1 MPSVLRLEEDNPI
14 IKDMLTS
21 YGPFQELDGLLVFED
36 IEVDVITALLEE
48 RVLLTALVD
57 IPLSMMSLLH
67 GLPYGVYTVAQA
79 ILWHYQ
85 KQSLS
90 IHLPVDDVDIQT
102 IDRFLA
108 NHQHV
113 QETADDLFVHRNTLQ
128 YRLDRFYQKTGLQVR
143 RFEDAMAYYVVRHFC
158 ASCQ

>member
-1 MPSVLRLEEDNPI
+1 MPSVLRLEEDNKI
-14 IKDMLTS
+14 VKDMLQS

-48 RVLLTALVD
+48 RVLLTALIDV
-57 IPLSMMSLLH
+57 PWSMVSLLQ

-79 ILWHYQ
+79 ILWRYQ
-85 KQSLS
+85 KQSLA
-90 IHLPVDDVDIQT
+90 IKLPVDDVDIQT

-108 NHQHV
+108 NHQNV

-143 RFEDAMAYYVVRHFC
+143 RFEDAVAYYVVRHFC

>member
-1 MPSVLRLEEDNPI
+1 MPSVLRLEEDNKI
-14 IKDMLTS
+14 VKDMLQS

-36 IEVDVITALLEE
+36 IEVDLITALLEE
-48 RVLLTALVD
+48 RVLLTALIDV
-57 IPLSMMSLLH
+57 PWSMVSLLQ

-79 ILWHYQ
+79 ILWRYQ
-85 KQSLS
+85 KQSLA
-90 IHLPVDDVDIQT
+90 IKLPVDDVDIQT

-108 NHQHV
+108 NHQNV

-143 RFEDAMAYYVVRHFC
+143 RFEDAVAYYVVRHFC